1 MFTQKTNIPITKGV
15 ASVPVVMQLEAL
27 ECGAASLAMV
37 LAYFGLW
44 IPLEQL
50 RKDCGV
56 SRDGSN
62 LKSIYRAAKK
72 YGLTPKAF
80 RCDVET
86 LKTEANFPCIVFWEY
101 NHFVVLDGFKKD
113 RVYLNDPARGKIT
126 ITFEEFKKSY
136 SGVYMMFERG
146 ENFQPGGRPA
156 SILKFAVKRLTGTI
170 PALLMVIMTTL
181 IASLSGILMPAFSR
195 FFMDHLLTRSSPQWA
210 NGFFVLLGL
219 VILSQVLS
227 GENGCGRKCIV
238 LVAHSEAACR
248 VFRAENGR
256 GHCQPSAV
264 KPANHKH
271 PHQHIHSS
279 SAGFTDY
286 GLQPVNHD

>member
-1 MFTQKTNIPITKGV
+1 
-15 ASVPVVMQLEAL
+15 
-27 ECGAASLAMV
+27 MV

-80 RCDVET
+80 RCDAET

-101 NHFVVLDGFKKD
+101 NHFVVLDGFKKG

-136 SGVYMMFERG
+136 SGVCMMFERG

-156 SILKFAVKRLTGTI
+156 SILKFVVKRLTGTI

-227 GENGCGRKCIV
+227 
-238 LVAHSEAACR
+238 LVIKAVYLLRLQGKMAAVANASFLWHILR
-248 VFRAENGR
+248 LPEWQGTL
-256 GHCQPSAV
+256 SAV
-264 KPANHKH
+264 SSLTSKSRTPSSTHSLLFCW
-271 PHQHIHSS
+271 IH
-279 SAGFTDY
+279 
-286 GLQPVNHD
+286 

>member
-1 MFTQKTNIPITKGV
+1 
-15 ASVPVVMQLEAL
+15 MQLETL
-27 ECGAASLAMV
+27 ECGVASLAMV

-72 YGLTPKAF
+72 YGLTPHAF
-80 RCDVET
+80 KCDAES
-86 LKTEANFPCIVFWEY
+86 LKHEAAYPCIVFWEY

-126 ITFEEFKKSY
+126 ITFEEFSRSY
-136 SGVYMMFERG
+136 SGVYMTLEPSPD
-146 ENFQPGGRPA
+146 FQPGGKPA
-156 SILKFAVKRLTGTI
+156 SILKFALQRLTGTL
-170 PALLMVIMTTL
+170 PVFLMVIMTTL

-195 FFMDHLLTRSSPQWA
+195 FFVDHLLTRSSPQWA
-210 NGFFVLLGL
+210 GGFFVLLGL

-227 GENGCGRKCIV
+227 
-238 LVAHSEAACR
+238 LVIKAVYMLRLQGKMAA
-248 VFRAENGR
+248 V
-256 GHCQPSAV
+256 
-264 KPANHKH
+264 ANTSFLW
-271 PHQHIHSS
+271 HILRLPVEFFEQRM
-279 SAGFTDY
+279 AG
-286 GLQPVNHD
+286 